1 MAALA
6 EELSRSWR
14 ELGSILASR
23 RLWSTLSG
31 AGSSA
36 LTPTKLRAVDLLGES
51 GGLRI
56 RELAAGMGID
66 ETSATRLVDRL
77 EAIGVAVRTS
87 APEDRRATVVVLTA
101 GGEGVLAEMRKR
113 RAAFFR
119 DVLAA
124 LDPDERGDLVRLT
137 AKATAA
143 LRARSEE
150 LVAR

>member
-1 MAALA
+1 
-6 EELSRSWR
+6 
-14 ELGSILASR
+14 
-23 RLWSTLSG
+23 
-31 AGSSA
+31 
-36 LTPTKLRAVDLLGES
+36 
-51 GGLRI
+51 
-56 RELAAGMGID
+56 
-66 ETSATRLVDRL
+66 
-77 EAIGVAVRTS
+77 
-87 APEDRRATVVVLTA
+87 
-101 GGEGVLAEMRKR
+101 MRKR